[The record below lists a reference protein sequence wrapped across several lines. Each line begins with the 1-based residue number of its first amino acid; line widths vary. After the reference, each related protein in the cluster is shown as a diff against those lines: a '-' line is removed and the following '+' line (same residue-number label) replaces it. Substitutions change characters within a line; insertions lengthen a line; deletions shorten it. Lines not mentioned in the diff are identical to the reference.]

1 MDART
6 WEYVTCGALQV
17 LVYLGYCV
25 LAGWLAV
32 VGYVWV
38 FPEAGPGNHDWLGH
52 GMSLLEVYLRSIVFA
67 GATFV
72 LLCILPVAA
81 KWMIIGRFRPREIRI
96 WSLAYFRFWLVKT
109 LMRTSPMVLLN
120 GSPLTTFYLR
130 AMGAKVGRNVT
141 IMTKRLPVCTDLL
154 TIGEGT
160 VVRKD
165 VIASGY
171 RAHGGVI
178 QFGAVTLGRDVV
190 VGEGSILDINTVM
203 GDGSQL
209 GHRSSLYAGQAVPAD
224 ERWHGTPGRRTDVD
238 FRTVDATPYR
248 PWRRG
253 WFACTQFLSAVGLG
267 RAMLTIAIAL
277 VVLAFPRV
285 AALLEPQPLAFTDW
299 SFYAHAVGLA
309 GLTVFGGTVAA
320 LVLVTTV
327 PRLLNLALK
336 PDTVYPL
343 FGLRDGAARAVT
355 RLTNN
360 AMLGGL
366 FGDSSYVVNYLR
378 AIGYD
383 LGQVQ
388 QTGSNM
394 GTVFKHD
401 NPFLSSI
408 GTGTMIADAVSFMNA
423 DYSPTSF
430 KVSRATIGAHNFL
443 GNGVFYPA
451 GARTGD
457 NCLLATMVAV
467 PIDGPVRH
475 DVGLLG
481 SPPFEIPRSVLRD
494 ALPEE
499 HTHRA
504 HFRRDLAAKNR
515 HNLRTMALLMLVR
528 WLNISLAMVIM
539 FAALELSDQLG
550 FLALSAAFVVELV
563 VGLLV
568 PIGIEHIVTR
578 SRATSAPALL
588 HLQPI
593 LLVAR
598 AVLEAADPEPV
609 HDHPRRDAVQAV
621 GLASARRADR
631 VPGLRRRLRVPRA
644 EPGDD
649 RLPLHTER
657 RLRGAV
663 PFPGRRNVQ
672 DRPQHP
678 WGRRHA
684 RRRLPGPLRRD
695 GRRRCHRHHRLLR
708 DEGDDPPPGN
718 RVGRQ
723 PGRRGPSRRHVPS
736 RAGKVPIMTTT
747 SALTCRTAANRSS
760 GPGKDRTAPAGAAPT
775 AVPRWTQ
782 ERQSGQGR
790 IEVAVPENL
799 RQAVRTLSQS
809 LQVPPGSIWLAAHA
823 RVLQSLSG
831 ETEVTTGCKDASGTW
846 PCELDLRPGSWHALV
861 SSARTRQVQ
870 AHAERA
876 GGPQAGRPPA
886 SGTYEVVLS
895 TDHDEDA
902 ELAEGLVLGVS
913 LRGAAGG
920 EALSLRYRRD
930 VLDEDAALRI
940 AGYHLSAVRHLV
952 ADPESDPD
960 DVDLVGPEERRLQLE
975 QLAGPERPRPQ
986 RRFHELFEERVR
998 QHPERIAAV
1007 QDAREWTYLELNAR
1021 ANRVARALL
1030 ARGLRAED
1038 IVAVVAERDLEW
1050 MAAVIGILKAGGAY
1064 LPIEPHF
1071 PADRIARTLTRAG
1084 ARTVLTEGGSTTT
1097 LDEALEG
1104 MPAVTKLLFEDIEA
1118 EGHPADDPGLE
1129 IRPDQLAYVYFTSGS
1144 TGEPKGAMC
1153 EHGGMVN
1160 HLYAKIEDLG
1170 IRPGDVVAQTAPQC
1184 FDISLWQ
1191 LVSALLVGGRTLIV
1205 GQDRILDVERFIDTV
1220 ERGTVAVFQVVPSY
1234 LDAVV
1239 AYLAGK
1245 PRALP
1250 HLRCVSATGEALKRE
1265 LVRRWFDVM
1274 PNVKLVNAYG
1284 LTETSDDTNHE
1295 VMSAPPAGGS
1305 VPLGRPIANVRIHI
1319 LDERQR
1325 LVPLGAPG
1333 EIAFSGVCVGRGY
1346 INDPERT
1353 AQAYSTD
1360 PYVDGA
1366 RLYRAGDYGRWS
1378 PDGKLEYLGRRD
1390 NQVKISGFRIEIGDI
1405 ENALLRVPGVRDGA
1419 VVVGEGTVVGEGSGQ
1434 SKFLVAFYSGNLP
1447 LEVDEIRSEMA
1458 ARVPGYMVPSAYRWQ
1473 ESLPL
1478 TGNGKIDRKALTR
1491 MALEVVPEA
1500 GTAREA
1506 LSATEQR
1513 LAEAWATVLGLPVGR
1528 IGGQDSFFA
1537 LGGTSLS
1544 AVKLAVL
1551 LKRAVSIKDIMQM
1564 PILADLAALLEAPS
1578 LADAA
1583 VPPAPRPAGAV
1594 TEPDSM
1600 APVGGPVGHSHQ
1612 LPMKGKDL

>member
-1 MDART
+1 MRLDNLQGAPRSTSSINPSIPETTAAPAGNGSPATPSTGTAVSLERRLADVLASVVKKDGVPVDANFFYELGADSLVMAQFCARVRKQPDLPAVSIRDIYQNPTISALAAALAPAEEATAQVQVQDRLAEVLSGVLGIEHVPVEADFFQDLGADSLVMARFCARVRKQPDLPAVSMKDVYGNPSVSALAAAVLVSSEHDRLQGPSPVAASVPEVPAPMDART
-6 WEYVTCGALQV
+6 WEYVTCGVLQV

-52 GMSLLEVYLRSIVFA
+52 GMSLLEVYVRSIVFA

-253 WFACTQFLSAVGLG
+253 WFAFTQFLSAVGLG

-285 AALLEPQPLAFTDW
+285 AALLEQQPLAFADW

-578 SRATSAPALL
+578 SRG
-588 HLQPI
+588 LQPQLCSIYNPYFWWHERYWKLQIQSRFMTI
-593 LLVAR
+593 LDGTPFKPLVWRLIGVRIGSRVFDDGCAF
-598 AVLEAADPEPV
+598 PERSLV
-609 HDHPRRDAVQAV
+609 TIGSRCTLNAGSAVQCHSQEDGMFKTDHSILGDGVTLGV
-621 GLASARRADR
+621 GCL
-631 VPGLRRRLRVPRA
+631 VHYGVTA
-644 EPGDD
+644 ED
-649 RLPLHTER
+649 
-657 RLRGAV
+657 GA
-663 PFPGRRNVQ
+663 
-672 DRPQHP
+672 
-678 WGRRHA
+678 
-684 RRRLPGPLRRD
+684 
-695 GRRRCHRHHRLLR
+695 
-708 DEGDDPPPGN
+708 
-718 RVGRQ
+718 
-723 PGRRGPSRRHVPS
+723 
-736 RAGKVPIMTTT
+736 I
-747 SALTCRTAANRSS
+747 
-760 GPGKDRTAPAGAAPT
+760 
-775 AVPRWTQ
+775 
-782 ERQSGQGR
+782 
-790 IEVAVPENL
+790 
-799 RQAVRTLSQS
+799 
-809 LQVPPGSIWLAAHA
+809 
-823 RVLQSLSG
+823 
-831 ETEVTTGCKDASGTW
+831 VTTDSFVMKG
-846 PCELDLRPGSWHALV
+846 
-861 SSARTRQVQ
+861 
-870 AHAERA
+870 
-876 GGPQAGRPPA
+876 
-886 SGTYEVVLS
+886 
-895 TDHDEDA
+895 
-902 ELAEGLVLGVS
+902 
-913 LRGAAGG
+913 
-920 EALSLRYRRD
+920 
-930 VLDEDAALRI
+930 
-940 AGYHLSAVRHLV
+940 
-952 ADPESDPD
+952 
-960 DVDLVGPEERRLQLE
+960 
-975 QLAGPERPRPQ
+975 
-986 RRFHELFEERVR
+986 
-998 QHPERIAAV
+998 
-1007 QDAREWTYLELNAR
+1007 
-1021 ANRVARALL
+1021 
-1030 ARGLRAED
+1030 
-1038 IVAVVAERDLEW
+1038 
-1050 MAAVIGILKAGGAY
+1050 
-1064 LPIEPHF
+1064 
-1071 PADRIARTLTRAG
+1071 
-1084 ARTVLTEGGSTTT
+1084 TT
-1097 LDEALEG
+1097 L
-1104 MPAVTKLLFEDIEA
+1104 P
-1118 EGHPADDPGLE
+1118 
-1129 IRPDQLAYVYFTSGS
+1129 
-1144 TGEPKGAMC
+1144 
-1153 EHGGMVN
+1153 
-1160 HLYAKIEDLG
+1160 
-1170 IRPGDVVAQTAPQC
+1170 
-1184 FDISLWQ
+1184 
-1191 LVSALLVGGRTLIV
+1191 
-1205 GQDRILDVERFIDTV
+1205 
-1220 ERGTVAVFQVVPSY
+1220 RGTVWGGNPAEE
-1234 LDAVV
+1234 A
-1239 AYLAGK
+1239 AA
-1245 PRALP
+1245 
-1250 HLRCVSATGEALKRE
+1250 AT
-1265 LVRRWFDVM
+1265 
-1274 PNVKLVNAYG
+1274 
-1284 LTETSDDTNHE
+1284 S
-1295 VMSAPPAGGS
+1295 
-1305 VPLGRPIANVRIHI
+1305 PL
-1319 LDERQR
+1319 
-1325 LVPLGAPG
+1325 
-1333 EIAFSGVCVGRGY
+1333 
-1346 INDPERT
+1346 
-1353 AQAYSTD
+1353 
-1360 PYVDGA
+1360 
-1366 RLYRAGDYGRWS
+1366 
-1378 PDGKLEYLGRRD
+1378 
-1390 NQVKISGFRIEIGDI
+1390 
-1405 ENALLRVPGVRDGA
+1405 
-1419 VVVGEGTVVGEGSGQ
+1419 
-1434 SKFLVAFYSGNLP
+1434 
-1447 LEVDEIRSEMA
+1447 
-1458 ARVPGYMVPSAYRWQ
+1458 
-1473 ESLPL
+1473 
-1478 TGNGKIDRKALTR
+1478 
-1491 MALEVVPEA
+1491 ALE
-1500 GTAREA
+1500 R
-1506 LSATEQR
+1506 
-1513 LAEAWATVLGLPVGR
+1513 
-1528 IGGQDSFFA
+1528 
-1537 LGGTSLS
+1537 SLS
-1544 AVKLAVL
+1544 
-1551 LKRAVSIKDIMQM
+1551 
-1564 PILADLAALLEAPS
+1564 
-1578 LADAA
+1578 
-1583 VPPAPRPAGAV
+1583 
-1594 TEPDSM
+1594 
-1600 APVGGPVGHSHQ
+1600 
-1612 LPMKGKDL
+1612 